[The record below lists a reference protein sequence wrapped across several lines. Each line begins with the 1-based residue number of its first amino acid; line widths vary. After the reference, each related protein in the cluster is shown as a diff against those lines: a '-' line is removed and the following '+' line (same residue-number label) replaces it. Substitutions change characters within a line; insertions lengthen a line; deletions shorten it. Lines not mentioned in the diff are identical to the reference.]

1 MKKSTRKL
9 ARVTVR
15 CSPRT
20 RLRAARDH
28 RCASTLRLLDRRH
41 STCHQ
46 APGKALK
53 GWLCQKGEA
62 HLPAGEWR
70 AEPFSEALA
79 PGAGPRP
86 GALTLLSRRTTD
98 GGWRAELLIAPSE
111 LMRRAGAKSGR
122 GLWSLRR
129 LRGPRFTG
137 DRGTPVG
144 SYGGLI
150 VARGPTRVAAA
161 AAASPLARAGSRH
174 LACVKVGREWL
185 VLDGLAEEPLPCMH
199 CMNDPHGT
207 PLTAACRLAESGA
220 VTALRR
226 VPALD
231 LQRPFRDQPECE
243 LSLSYGSAYWA
254 VHD

>member
-1 MKKSTRKL
+1 MKKGTKKL
-9 ARVTVR
+9 ARAAVR
-15 CSPRT
+15 RCLRT
-20 RLRAARDH
+20 RGRTARDH
-28 RCASTLRLLDRRH
+28 RSPHAQQSLDRHRP
-41 STCHQ
+41 TRHQ
-46 APGKALK
+46 AHGKTPK
-53 GWLCQKGEA
+53 GWLCQNGEA

-79 PGAGPRP
+79 PGAGPHP
-86 GALTLLSRRTTD
+86 GALTLLSRRTTG

-122 GLWSLRR
+122 GLWSLRG

-207 PLTAACRLAESGA
+207 SLTAACRLAESGA

-243 LSLSYGSAYWA
+243 LSLSYGRAYWA